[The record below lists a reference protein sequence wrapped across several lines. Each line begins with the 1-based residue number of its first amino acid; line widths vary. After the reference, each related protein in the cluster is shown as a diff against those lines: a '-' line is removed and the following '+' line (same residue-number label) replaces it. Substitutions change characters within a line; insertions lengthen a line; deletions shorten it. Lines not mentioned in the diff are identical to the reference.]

1 MIELAAVIGHS
12 PAIIYVNCKK
22 SAIDLT
28 TSFGQHTDIKA
39 AAYTGEDTSKADKK
53 AVLTN
58 WAGGDITLV
67 IATSAFG
74 LGVNKSDVRYVYHIG
89 VPESLE
95 AWKHGAKNLE
105 EEAGMVVHAKVSI
118 LQCN

>member
-1 MIELAAVIGHS
+1 MVELAGIIGHS
-12 PAIIYVNCKK
+12 LAIIYVDCKK

-39 AAYTGEDTSKADKK
+39 AAYTGEDTSKTDKK
-53 AVLTN
+53 AVLSN
-58 WAGGDITLV
+58 WAEGDITLV

-74 LGVNKSDVRYVYHIG
+74 LGVNKGNVRHIYHIG

-95 AWKHGAKNLE
+95 AWSQKLGRGGRDGNASK
-105 EEAGMVVHAKVSI
+105 G
-118 LQCN
+118 